1 MGDFGNTLFGLLL
14 FMIWAGISL
23 AAFALVHA
31 CRGHRPR
38 YVALISVWAVGSL
51 SFYVVL
57 GVQIIPHYDVDDV
70 LSLLLWPLLV
80 LMCANGC

>member
-14 FMIWAGISL
+14 FIVWAGISL
-23 AAFALVHA
+23 AVFVPLLA

-38 YVALISVWAVGSL
+38 YVALVSIWAVGSMG
-51 SFYVVL
+51 FYIAL
-57 GVQIIPHYDVDDV
+57 GLQIIPHYHADDV
-70 LSLLLWPLLV
+70 LSLVLWPLLV